1 MQGGSSSVFA
11 VFLFVV
17 GAADDVVAGD
27 VEAGVGGVECGFN
40 GGTDLVVRY
49 VKSLESSI
57 ITWASRYST
66 QFFPVRLHL
75 WHMKVDNV
83 TFYAFSLHLDSS
95 FPSNCVYTLIRSNTF
110 C

>member
-1 MQGGSSSVFA
+1 MQGSSSSVFA

-17 GAADDVVAGD
+17 GAADDVVAGN

-49 VKSLESSI
+49 EKSLESSI
-57 ITWASRYST
+57 ITWASRHTTLFS
-66 QFFPVRLHL
+66 PVHLHL

-95 FPSNCVYTLIRSNTF
+95 FPTNCVYTLIP
-110 C
+110 